1 MNRFFG
7 TSKPK
12 EPAPTIDDAIAKAD
26 ARSGSIRAKIDKFDT
41 ELVKFQKQL
50 KNMREGPAKNSI
62 RQRAVKVLQQ
72 KKMYESQL
80 NQIEQQA
87 FNMESAKLASENM
100 QNTIVQIKTMEQTN
114 KMLKKQYKDVDIEK
128 IYKLQDEMAD
138 LLEDTNEIQELM
150 GRSYNVPDDVNEQ
163 DLDAELEALEAEW
176 NFEQENKP
184 EAETPS
190 YLDDLNSKLP
200 SAGNIN
206 LSELDKELDDIA
218 NKPNTGNLE
227 NVTS

>member
-12 EPAPTIDDAIAKAD
+12 EPESTIDDAIAK
-26 ARSGSIRAKIDKFDT
+26 
-41 ELVKFQKQL
+41 Q
-50 KNMREGPAKNSI
+50 
-62 RQRAVKVLQQ
+62 
-72 KKMYESQL
+72 
-80 NQIEQQA
+80 
-87 FNMESAKLASENM
+87 
-100 QNTIVQIKTMEQTN
+100 
-114 KMLKKQYKDVDIEK
+114 
-128 IYKLQDEMAD
+128 LQDEMAD

-227 NVTS
+227 NVTT